1 MSHAFQRHFTGPI
14 EAVICDWAGTTWD
27 FGSVAPLQAF
37 QRLFAAAGVPV
48 TLDEARAPMGAEKR
62 EHIRQILATPRVAAA
77 WLAHHGRSAD
87 EAVIER
93 LYQDFV
99 PVQIEAI
106 RACATPIPG
115 LLDTVGWLER
125 RGIRL
130 GANTGYSRAMLAVL
144 EDIAAR
150 HGYRPASSVCAT
162 DVPKG
167 RPWPHMSLRN
177 ALELEVSDVRACVK
191 VDDTQPG
198 IEEGLAAGMWTVA
211 VAVSGNEVGLDLA
224 HWQALEPAAREA
236 LRERAVRRFRQGGAH
251 LIIDS
256 IADLPLAVVHIEG
269 WLREGRHPDSPGLT
283 GVVLPP
289 APVPATS
296 LAPPGLALQTP

>member
-1 MSHAFQRHFTGPI
+1 MSHAWQRFFTGPI

-27 FGSVAPLQAF
+27 FGSVAPLLAF
-37 QRLFAAAGVPV
+37 QRLFAAAGVPI
-48 TLDEARAPMGAEKR
+48 TLAEARAPMGAEKR
-62 EHIRQILATPRVAAA
+62 EHIRQILAMPRVATA
-77 WLAHHGRSAD
+77 WQAHHGKPAD
-87 EAVIER
+87 ESVIER
-93 LYQDFV
+93 LYHDFV

-115 LLDTVGWLER
+115 LLETVRWLQE

-130 GANTGYSRAMLAVL
+130 GANTGYSREMLTPLA
-144 EDIAAR
+144 EIAAS
-150 HGYRPASSVCAT
+150 HGYCPDSSVCAT

-177 ALELEVSDVRACVK
+177 ALDLGVSDVRACVK

-211 VAVSGNEVGLDLA
+211 VAVSGNEVGLNLA
-224 HWQALEPAAREA
+224 QWQALEPAAREA

-256 IADLPLAVVHIEG
+256 IADLPQAIAHIER
-269 WLREGRHPDSPGLT
+269 WLQDGRQPDSPGLT
-283 GVVLPP
+283 GVILPTATMAPPTLATSPSPPP
-289 APVPATS
+289 A
-296 LAPPGLALQTP
+296 